1 MFRRA
6 LRLYAVLALTLGM
19 FSSGTASAAGKVE
32 ATGINDGA
40 TFKIDIPADWNGT
53 LVLYSHGYVQPCN
66 PLDPT
71 CNPPTDV
78 GDPLTGQY
86 LLDHHYALAGS
97 AYKTSGWAVEDALHD
112 QISLLNY
119 FDRTY
124 GEPERTIAW
133 GHSLGGMITAGLV
146 QRNPERFAGALP
158 MCGVLAGAVG
168 VWNNALDA
176 EFAFKTLIAPNSS
189 LQLVHITDPQ
199 GNLTQAETVLA
210 MAQASPQG
218 RAKLALVAAIGDVP
232 GWFVP
237 GSAEPSAGDFAS
249 REANQAAWDAQVDFP
264 FLFALRAEME
274 KRAGGNPSWN
284 TGVNYR
290 QLLDQSINKD
300 EVMALYSVTPGVSL
314 DQDLATLAATSR
326 IAAERPAVRYL
337 TRNIVYNGEFDVPEL
352 TLHTTGDGLVL
363 NQNEQAYASI
373 AENPSLLRQSFVHR
387 AGHCTFTPAETIAAF
402 NALIYRIDTD
412 HWSGISP
419 AELNAAAADLR
430 LPFNTAPPAYI
441 PFTPTTY
448 PRPFSL
454 KDGQRN
460 HDE

>member
-1 MFRRA
+1 
-6 LRLYAVLALTLGM
+6 
-19 FSSGTASAAGKVE
+19 
-32 ATGINDGA
+32 
-40 TFKIDIPADWNGT
+40 
-53 LVLYSHGYVQPCN
+53 
-66 PLDPT
+66 
-71 CNPPTDV
+71 
-78 GDPLTGQY
+78 
-86 LLDHHYALAGS
+86 
-97 AYKTSGWAVEDALHD
+97 
-112 QISLLNY
+112 
-119 FDRTY
+119 
-124 GEPERTIAW
+124 
-133 GHSLGGMITAGLV
+133 
-146 QRNPERFAGALP
+146 
-158 MCGVLAGAVG
+158 